1 MSVKLIIVD
10 DHQMFREGLVNL
22 LSASGKVE
30 VLAQAKNGKEAVEKA
45 LQLKPDV
52 VLMDIGI
59 PIMNGVEAT
68 KKILQEDTDIKV
80 LALSMYEN
88 KEYIKDILDAGAS
101 GYILK
106 NSPFDQL
113 LSAILSVS
121 EGNKY
126 LSKKVTDIIIQD
138 YLTMNK
144 GRRALNQLSEREL
157 EVLKLYAEGKTSS
170 EIAGQLFISVKTVGT
185 HKQHLLKKLKLKTNA
200 DIIKFAIKEGLVSGE
215 F

>member
-22 LSASGKVE
+22 LSGSGKVE

-68 KKILQEDTDIKV
+68 KKILQENTDIKV
-80 LALSMYEN
+80 LALSMHEN

-185 HKQHLLKKLKLKTNA
+185 HKQHILKKLKLKTNA

-215 F
+215 I

>member
-170 EIAGQLFISVKTVGT
+170 EIAEQLFISVKTVGT

-215 F
+215 I

>member
-22 LSASGKVE
+22 LSGSGKVE

-68 KKILQEDTDIKV
+68 KKILQENTAIKV
-80 LALSMYEN
+80 LALSMHEN

-170 EIAGQLFISVKTVGT
+170 EIAEQLFISVKTVGT

-215 F
+215 I